1 MGILATVPMVHTRGL
16 TNPFYLTSIH
26 HLYRQLLSDDLK
38 CWNLLTYGFIIAQ
51 FCRLLGYNTF
61 AVHSALGMNARESIK
76 VEFTTPVGS
85 VEILVLSYLVSNEG
99 LNLHPCCHRSVMVE
113 QGLNYSM
120 EHQAWSRVRRIGQ
133 IHKQFTER
141 LVNLDT
147 IDLLIEEAQRLKQS
161 PMLHAFGVMMDCG
174 ADVQTDQVY
183 DTLIGKRTP
192 QSLKDAVIVEI
203 KTAEPKHA
211 SLSGVMEID
220 HSLFRF

>member
-1 MGILATVPMVHTRGL
+1 M
-16 TNPFYLTSIH
+16 S
-26 HLYRQLLSDDLK
+26 
-38 CWNLLTYGFIIAQ
+38 
-51 FCRLLGYNTF
+51 
-61 AVHSALGMNARESIK
+61 AREGIK
-76 VEFTTPVGS
+76 EEFTTPTGS
-85 VEILVLSYLVSNEG
+85 VEVLILSYLVSNEG

-161 PMLHAFGVMMDCG
+161 PMLHAFGVMVDCG
-174 ADVQTDQVY
+174 ADVETDQVY
-183 DTLIGKRTP
+183 DALIGKRTP
-192 QSLKDAVIVEI
+192 QSLKDAVIGENN
-203 KTAEPKHA
+203 TADAEQTR
-211 SLSGVMEID
+211 SSDLSGAMDID